1 MRYAVRSHLKYQT
14 SAILLEENSIG
25 IFIPKGN
32 LIIGFF
38 AVYWRE
44 NADG

>member
-1 MRYAVRSHLKYQT
+1 MRYAVRRTLKYQT

-32 LIIGFF
+32 STIGFF

-44 NADG
+44 NSDG